1 MGRDGGLLP
10 PRRRMPDDVYVITAR
25 KPSRWR
31 QQWDVARDGEPLA
44 RFDQATFRNRG
55 RFTLDG
61 RDHLVKGLGI
71 GTKYALY
78 AARVEGG
85 EASDSGPVLAEATR
99 VGRKDWSIT
108 TEGRTF
114 HFRRRSMWRPDQ
126 DLVDDTDAVV
136 GSIRRASMWNLTA
149 DADLPG
155 LPDPVAVFAVLVVVL
170 MWEASASA
178 AASSGG
184 T

>member
-1 MGRDGGLLP
+1 M
-10 PRRRMPDDVYVITAR
+10 ITAH

-31 QQWDVARDGEPLA
+31 QQWDVARDGALLA

-71 GTKYALY
+71 GTRYALH
-78 AARVEGG
+78 AARVDGG
-85 EASDSGPVLAEATR
+85 EASDSGPVLAEAAR

-108 TEGRTF
+108 SGGRTF

-126 DLVDDTDAVV
+126 DLVDDTGEVV
-136 GSIRRASMWNLTA
+136 GSIRRAGLWNLTA
-149 DADLPG
+149 EADLPG

-170 MWEASASA
+170 TWEASASG
-178 AASSGG
+178 AASTAG